1 MNSRSWFAFVVTA
14 LLLTASVSLSHAAE
28 CSLTGLAWMAGNW
41 HNTTDPQR
49 AQERWVIAPDSILM
63 GSSWEIP
70 KGKMGFAEVMTVRPN
85 ANAISMYLRHFDGAL
100 SGAWEERN
108 APMVFT
114 AVNCDASSA
123 VFDGQGDHAG
133 EHITYKRTG
142 DSLLIIGDFLHHG
155 TPSRMEWRMTRA
167 GD

>member
-114 AVNCDASSA
+114 AVNCMHPQRCLTAKAIMPASTSPISA
-123 VFDGQGDHAG
+123 PATAF
-133 EHITYKRTG
+133 
-142 DSLLIIGDFLHHG
+142 SSSG
-155 TPSRMEWRMTRA
+155 TFCTTARRA
-167 GD
+167 AWSGA